1 MLFLVLAVM
10 VLVFYLIKRVSA
22 AKGVKGGRDHIRVV
36 SMYHLSAKEK
46 LVLVDV
52 SGEVLLLG
60 VTPAAI
66 TTLTHVD
73 KPLEAEP
80 GRKDGAS
87 FRFSDFL
94 ARTIKTIVLVLVPTV
109 MIMALAAPSVWA
121 VTFPIPSLQLNVE
134 AAQSPEEV
142 MVVLEIIALLTVLA
156 LAPAILI
163 LMTPFTRLVVVFHF
177 LRQAMGIQT
186 SPPNQVIIGLALFMT
201 FFIIR
206 PVAQEIYEV
215 SLNPYLEREISYSK
229 AFDQA
234 QAPIRKFLLLNTRES
249 DIALFVKGADMKK
262 PETRDDVS
270 LLVLIPAYVISEL
283 KTAFIIGFVL
293 YIPFLVIDM
302 VVASVLLAMGMMML
316 PPIMISLP
324 FKLMLFV
331 LVDGWHLI
339 CGSLLKSFGV

>member
-1 MLFLVLAVM
+1 MKIKLGFLLCLFLLCA
-10 VLVFYLIKRVSA
+10 SA
-22 AKGVKGGRDHIRVV
+22 
-36 SMYHLSAKEK
+36 SA
-46 LVLVDV
+46 
-52 SGEVLLLG
+52 
-60 VTPAAI
+60 
-66 TTLTHVD
+66 H
-73 KPLEAEP
+73 
-80 GRKDGAS
+80 
-87 FRFSDFL
+87 
-94 ARTIKTIVLVLVPTV
+94 
-109 MIMALAAPSVWA
+109 A

-134 AAQSPEEV
+134 TAKTPEEV
-142 MVVLEIIALLTVLA
+142 AVVLEIIALLTILA

-177 LRQAMGIQT
+177 LRQAMGTQS
-186 SPPNQVIIGLALFMT
+186 SPPNQVIVGLALFMT
-201 FFIIR
+201 FFIIK
-206 PVAQEIYEV
+206 PVAQDIYQQ
-215 SLNPYLEREISYSK
+215 SLNPYLERQITFDR
-229 AFDQA
+229 AFEEA
-234 QAPIRKFLLLNTRES
+234 QMPIRKFLLRNTRES
-249 DIALFVKGADMKK
+249 DLALFVKGADMKK

-339 CGSLLKSFGV
+339 TGSLLKSFGV